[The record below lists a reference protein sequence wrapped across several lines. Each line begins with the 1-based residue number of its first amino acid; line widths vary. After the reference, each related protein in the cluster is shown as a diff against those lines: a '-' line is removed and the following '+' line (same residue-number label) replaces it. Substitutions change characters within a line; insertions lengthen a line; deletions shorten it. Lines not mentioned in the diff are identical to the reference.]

1 MKRRPTGVAQPLH
14 AGVEWRAGVCAAL
27 AAVMLGGCT
36 QIKPAATTGTAVA
49 VPAHFL
55 THGPTVTD
63 ETPVPSFWA
72 SFGDPVLPELVSTA
86 WRQNRDLGL
95 TLARLREAQGL
106 RREQAFDFV
115 PTVRASAARTA
126 QQTALVDAPT
136 LATAAR
142 ERTVYQAGFD
152 ARWELDLFG
161 RVRGANGA
169 RAADL
174 RAARADLDA
183 IRVSLA
189 AEVARQWFEF
199 RGATERLAVA
209 RRNAG
214 TQAAALKVVSE
225 RLAAGRGSGLDV
237 ARSRA
242 QLATTQAAVPAL
254 ELQTARARLRLA
266 LLLGEPPESPTLTR
280 LLALEPPA
288 TQLPRFIGA
297 GTPADWLRRRP
308 DIRSAESR
316 LQAAMKRRGIAVAD
330 LFPVVSFG
338 GAFAWRAAQR
348 DTVGSADSD
357 SYQWGP
363 SLSWPALDL
372 GRTWARLQQ
381 ADSRAE
387 GAALQYQQTV
397 LLALE
402 ETEATLT
409 AFDRLGVRQRLL
421 GEAAIASGDA
431 AQLAALR
438 FEEGYSDFLT
448 VLDAQRTQWEAED
461 RAAQGHTDALQAAV
475 AAYKALGAG
484 WEAAA
489 TTPFA
494 PPR

>member
-1 MKRRPTGVAQPLH
+1 MKPQLITAGGKVSH
-14 AGVEWRAGVCAAL
+14 AVGAILCAAL
-27 AAVMLGGCT
+27 LSGC
-36 QIKPAATTGTAVA
+36 ATWWPSQPTASSTPT
-49 VPAHFL
+49 VPTTFS
-55 THGPTVTD
+55 THGPTVTS
-63 ETPVPSFWA
+63 EAPLPAFWS

-95 TLARLREAQGL
+95 TLTRLREAQGL
-106 RREQAFDFV
+106 RHEQAFDFL
-115 PTVRASAARTA
+115 PTVRASAGRAA

-136 LATAAR
+136 LSNAAR
-142 ERTVYQAGFD
+142 ERTVYQASFD

-183 IRVSLA
+183 VRVSLA

-209 RRNAG
+209 KRNAQ
-214 TQAAALKVVSE
+214 TQAAALQLVSE

-266 LLLGEPPESPTLTR
+266 VLLGEPPNSQTLARLTAGDLVAAQVPQFLPTGSPS
-280 LLALEPPA
+280 
-288 TQLPRFIGA
+288 
-297 GTPADWLRRRP
+297 DWLRRRP
-308 DIRSAESR
+308 DIRSAEAK
-316 LQAAMKRRGIAVAD
+316 LTAATRRRGIAVAD

-338 GAFAWRAAQR
+338 GVFAWRAER
-348 DTVGSADSD
+348 RSEVGEPNSD

-363 SLSWPALDL
+363 SLTWPALDL
-372 GRTWARLQQ
+372 GRTWARLKQ
-381 ADSRAE
+381 ADARAE
-387 GAALQYQQTV
+387 GAALQYQQTI

-402 ETEATLT
+402 ETEASLT
-409 AFDRLGVRQRLL
+409 AFDRLGARQRLL

-431 AQLAALR
+431 AQLATLR
-438 FEEGYSDFLT
+438 FEEGYSDFLS

-461 RAAQGHTDALQAAV
+461 RAAQGHTEALQAAV

>member
-1 MKRRPTGVAQPLH
+1 MKPQLITAGGKVSH
-14 AGVEWRAGVCAAL
+14 AVGAILCAAL
-27 AAVMLGGCT
+27 LNGC
-36 QIKPAATTGTAVA
+36 ATWWPSPPTASSTPT
-49 VPAHFL
+49 VPTTFS
-55 THGPTVTD
+55 THGPTVTS
-63 ETPVPSFWA
+63 EAPLPAFWS

-95 TLARLREAQGL
+95 TLTRLREAQGL
-106 RREQAFDFV
+106 RHEQAFDFL
-115 PTVRASAARTA
+115 PTVRASAGRAA

-136 LATAAR
+136 LSNAAR
-142 ERTVYQAGFD
+142 ERTVYQASFD

-161 RVRGANGA
+161 RVRGANSA

-183 IRVSLA
+183 VRVSLA

-209 RRNAG
+209 KRNAQ
-214 TQAAALKVVSE
+214 TQAAALKLVSE

-266 LLLGEPPESPTLTR
+266 VLLGEPPNSQTLARLTAGDLVAAQVPQFLPTGSPS
-280 LLALEPPA
+280 
-288 TQLPRFIGA
+288 
-297 GTPADWLRRRP
+297 DWLRRRP
-308 DIRSAESR
+308 DIRSAEAK
-316 LQAAMKRRGIAVAD
+316 LTAATRRRGIAVAD

-338 GAFAWRAAQR
+338 GVFAWRAER
-348 DTVGSADSD
+348 RSEVGEPNSD

-363 SLSWPALDL
+363 SLTWPALDL
-372 GRTWARLQQ
+372 GRTWARLKQ
-381 ADSRAE
+381 ADARAE
-387 GAALQYQQTV
+387 GAALQYQQTI

-402 ETEATLT
+402 ETEASLT
-409 AFDRLGVRQRLL
+409 AFDRLGARQRLL

-431 AQLAALR
+431 AQLATLR
-438 FEEGYSDFLT
+438 FEEGYSDFLS

-461 RAAQGHTDALQAAV
+461 RAAQGHTEALQAAV

>member
-1 MKRRPTGVAQPLH
+1 MKPTLITANRTAIHAVGAILCASLLNGCATWWPSQPL
-14 AGVEWRAGVCAAL
+14 ASL
-27 AAVMLGGCT
+27 T
-36 QIKPAATTGTAVA
+36 PT
-49 VPAHFL
+49 VPATFS
-55 THGPTVTD
+55 THGPTVTS
-63 ETPVPSFWA
+63 EAPLPTFWS
-72 SFGDPVLPELVSTA
+72 SFGDPVLPKLVSAA
-86 WRQNRDLGL
+86 WGQNRDLGL
-95 TLARLREAQGL
+95 TLTRLREAQGL
-106 RREQAFDFV
+106 RHEQAFDYL
-115 PTVRASAARTA
+115 PTVRASAGRAA

-136 LATAAR
+136 LSVNAR
-142 ERTVYQAGFD
+142 ERTIYQASFD
-152 ARWELDLFG
+152 ARWELGLFG

-183 IRVSLA
+183 VRVSLA

-209 RRNAG
+209 KRNAE
-214 TQAAALKVVSE
+214 TQAAALKLVSE
-225 RLAAGRGSGLDV
+225 RRAAGRGSGLDV

-254 ELQTARARLRLA
+254 ELQTARTRLRLA
-266 LLLGEPPESPTLTR
+266 VLLGEPPNSQTLARLTAGDLVAAQVPQFLPTGSPS
-280 LLALEPPA
+280 
-288 TQLPRFIGA
+288 
-297 GTPADWLRRRP
+297 DWLRRRP
-308 DIRSAESR
+308 DIRSAEAK
-316 LQAAMKRRGIAVAD
+316 LTAATRRRGIAVAD

-338 GAFAWRAAQR
+338 GVFAWRAGQR
-348 DTVGSADSD
+348 SGVGEPNSD

-363 SLSWPALDL
+363 SLTWPALDL
-372 GRTWARLQQ
+372 GRIWARLQQ
-381 ADSRAE
+381 ADARAE
-387 GAALQYQQTV
+387 GAVLQYQQTI

-402 ETEATLT
+402 ETEASLT

-431 AQLAALR
+431 AQLATLR

-461 RAAQGHTDALQAAV
+461 RAAQGHTEALQAAV

>member
-1 MKRRPTGVAQPLH
+1 MSTPSLLRTAVVAAVCTMALTGCATLWPAHSTASAQTS
-14 AGVEWRAGVCAAL
+14 L
-27 AAVMLGGCT
+27 AAFL
-36 QIKPAATTGTAVA
+36 PAR
-49 VPAHFL
+49 FD
-55 THGPTVTD
+55 THGSTVTG
-63 ETPVPSFWA
+63 EPPLPSFWS

-95 TLARLREAQGL
+95 TLTRLREAQGL
-106 RREQAFDFV
+106 RREQAFDFL
-115 PTVRASAARTA
+115 PAVRASAGRTA

-136 LATAAR
+136 LSAAAR
-142 ERTVYQAGFD
+142 ERTVFQAGFD

-161 RVRGANGA
+161 RVRGANSA

-183 IRVSLA
+183 VRVSLA

-199 RGATERLAVA
+199 RGASERLTVA
-209 RRNAG
+209 RRNAT
-214 TQAAALKVVSE
+214 TQADALKLVSE

-266 LLLGEPPESPTLTR
+266 SLLGEPPDSPTLAR
-280 LLALEPPA
+280 LLASPPVA
-288 TQLPRFIGA
+288 AQLPRFLPA
-297 GTPADWLRRRP
+297 GSPADWLRRRP
-308 DIRSAESR
+308 DIRAAENR
-316 LQAAMKRRGIAVAD
+316 LTAATKRRGIAVAD

-338 GAFAWRAAQR
+338 GVFAWRAGQR
-348 DTVGSADSD
+348 NDLGDAASD

-363 SLSWPALDL
+363 SLTWPALDL
-372 GRTWARLQQ
+372 GRTWARLKQ
-381 ADSRAE
+381 ADARAE
-387 GAALQYQQTV
+387 GAALQYEQTV

-402 ETEATLT
+402 ETEGALT
-409 AFDRLGVRQRLL
+409 AFDRLATRQRLL

-431 AQLAALR
+431 AQLATLR
-438 FEEGYSDFLT
+438 FEEGYSDFLA

-461 RAAQGHTDALQAAV
+461 RAAQGHTEALQAAV

-489 TTPFA
+489 STPFA

>member
-1 MKRRPTGVAQPLH
+1 MNPTLISANRTVSH
-14 AGVEWRAGVCAAL
+14 AVGAVLCAAL
-27 AAVMLGGCT
+27 LSGC
-36 QIKPAATTGTAVA
+36 ATLWPSPPTASST
-49 VPAHFL
+49 PTLPSTFS
-55 THGPTVTD
+55 THGPAVTS
-63 ETPVPSFWA
+63 EVPLPTFWS
-72 SFGDPVLPELVSTA
+72 SFGDPVLPELVNTA

-95 TLARLREAQGL
+95 TLARLQEAQEL
-106 RREQAFDFV
+106 RREQAFDYL
-115 PTVRASAARTA
+115 PTVRASAGRAV

-136 LATAAR
+136 LSGSAR
-142 ERTVYQAGFD
+142 ERTVYQAGVD

-183 IRVSLA
+183 VRVSLA

-199 RGATERLAVA
+199 RGATERLTVA
-209 RRNAG
+209 KRNTA
-214 TQAAALKVVSE
+214 TQAAALKLVSE

-266 LLLGEPPESPTLTR
+266 VLLGEPPNSQTLARLAVGEPGVAQVPQFLPTGSPS
-280 LLALEPPA
+280 
-288 TQLPRFIGA
+288 
-297 GTPADWLRRRP
+297 DWLRRRP
-308 DIRSAESR
+308 DIRSAEAK
-316 LQAAMKRRGIAVAD
+316 LTAATRRRGIAVAD

-338 GAFAWRAAQR
+338 GVFAWRAGQR
-348 DTVGSADSD
+348 SDIGEPNSD

-363 SLSWPALDL
+363 SLTWPALDL
-372 GRTWARLQQ
+372 GRTWARLKQ
-381 ADSRAE
+381 ADARAE
-387 GAALQYQQTV
+387 GAVLQYQQTI

-402 ETEATLT
+402 ETEASLT
-409 AFDRLGVRQRLL
+409 AFDRLGARQRLL

-431 AQLAALR
+431 AQLATLR